1 MERRLAAILAADV
14 VAYSKHMEKD
24 EAGTFSALSSLI
36 SGRIE
41 PLIADHRGRVV
52 KKMGDGILAEF
63 ASVLDAASC
72 AIAWQDMLTT
82 SSSGFQ
88 FRIGINLGDIIF
100 QDGDIFGNGVNI
112 AARLESLAEP
122 GGICISGTVH
132 REIQNSLKLSCA
144 DLGEQSIKNISEP
157 VHAWRILLDGSASKT
172 APAAKPLNNS
182 RDKPTIA
189 VLPFANMSGDAEQSF
204 FSDGISEDIITGLS
218 RFKTLFVI
226 ARNSSFRFGG
236 SDIDSK
242 KIGEELG
249 VQYLVEGSV
258 RKAGNRVRV
267 SAQLVEASTGNQ
279 IWADRFDRELSD
291 IFAVQDEVA
300 QNIVA
305 VLPGRVQHDVADRTA
320 RKPTENLKAY
330 ELLLQAKAL
339 RDGLNAQ
346 DTAKARSLLEKAL
359 ELDPGYARVYMYL
372 SDTYVVDLWLGLA
385 DENAPTLALDLARKG
400 AALDNKDVYIQD
412 QLGYA
417 FLCARLWE
425 DANVQF
431 ERTLAQIVNEA
442 ESMAWCGYGFLLL
455 GRHEKALEVVQR
467 AMQLDPHHPPSLDW
481 IYGQIHYFTKQ
492 YDEVVRVL
500 IGEAL
505 LNSLAHAFLVAAYAH
520 AGRQQEAE
528 AALSNFI
535 GKRRE
540 ELSSRGVEAPENTVI
555 ALLGGFKNIW
565 RQEEDWNHL
574 ASGLQKAGLKYD

>member
-1 MERRLAAILAADV
+1 MKWPR
-14 VAYSKHMEKD
+14 
-24 EAGTFSALSSLI
+24 
-36 SGRIE
+36 
-41 PLIADHRGRVV
+41 
-52 KKMGDGILAEF
+52 
-63 ASVLDAASC
+63 
-72 AIAWQDMLTT
+72 
-82 SSSGFQ
+82 
-88 FRIGINLGDIIF
+88 
-100 QDGDIFGNGVNI
+100 
-112 AARLESLAEP
+112 
-122 GGICISGTVH
+122 
-132 REIQNSLKLSCA
+132 
-144 DLGEQSIKNISEP
+144 
-157 VHAWRILLDGSASKT
+157 
-172 APAAKPLNNS
+172 
-182 RDKPTIA
+182 
-189 VLPFANMSGDAEQSF
+189 
-204 FSDGISEDIITGLS
+204 
-218 RFKTLFVI
+218 TL
-226 ARNSSFRFGG
+226 
-236 SDIDSK
+236 
-242 KIGEELG
+242 
-249 VQYLVEGSV
+249 
-258 RKAGNRVRV
+258 
-267 SAQLVEASTGNQ
+267 
-279 IWADRFDRELSD
+279 W
-291 IFAVQDEVA
+291 
-300 QNIVA
+300 A

-359 ELDPGYARVYMYL
+359 ELDPAYARVYMYL

-385 DENAPTLALDLARKG
+385 DDNAPTLALDLARKG

-455 GRHEKALEVVQR
+455 GRHKKALEVVQR

-528 AALSNFI
+528 AALSHFI
-535 GKRRE
+535 DKRRE
-540 ELSSRGVEAPENTVI
+540 ELSSRGLEAPENTVI